1 MNEAL
6 TSIGRVA
13 VVGAGSVGAYYGGRL
28 AAAGADVR
36 FLVRRDLEIWRQY
49 GLRVR
54 SVAGDF
60 NIHPVAAAASPE
72 EIGRCDLVLI
82 ALKATA
88 NDAFDQLIPPL
99 LGERTRLL
107 TLQNGLGN
115 DDLLAGKFGPERVMG
130 GLCFV
135 CINRSDD
142 GVIHHLGEGHVSLG
156 NHRRPADERLRDVAA
171 AFKASGVPA
180 RVVDELAATQWRKLV
195 WNIPFNGLAVA
206 MGGVDCA
213 LILSTPEGVARVR
226 ALMAEVIHAAAT
238 FGYTMS
244 EDLIEQQLQ
253 VTRAMGPYR
262 PSTLIDFLDDR
273 PIELEAIWGEPL
285 RRAKAA
291 GLAMPELER
300 LIGEMEG
307 MITASGARIQTGGEG
322 K

>member
-36 FLVRRDLEIWRQY
+36 FLVRRDLEIWRKH

-60 NIHPVAAAASPE
+60 TIQPVAAAGNPE
-72 EIGRCDLVLI
+72 EVGPCDLVII

-88 NDAFDQLIPPL
+88 NEALDRLIPPL
-99 LGERTRLL
+99 LGPDTRLL

-115 DDLLAGKFGPERVMG
+115 NDLLATRFGAERVMG

-135 CINRSDD
+135 CINRADD

-156 NHRRPADERLRDVAA
+156 NHGRPADERLRDVAA

-213 LILSTPEGVARVR
+213 VILSTPEGEARVR
-226 ALMAEVIHAAAT
+226 ALMTEVIHAAAA
-238 FGYTMS
+238 FGYKLP

-262 PSTLIDFLDDR
+262 PSTLVDFLDGR
-273 PIELEAIWGEPL
+273 PIELDAIWSEPL
-285 RRAKAA
+285 RRAKAS
-291 GLAMPELER
+291 GLSMPELEK
-300 LIGEMEG
+300 LIGEMRE
-307 MITASGARIQTGGEG
+307 
-322 K
+322 KLV

>member
-6 TSIGRVA
+6 LSIGKVA
-13 VVGAGSVGAYYGGRL
+13 VVGAGAVGAYYGGRL

-36 FLVRRDLEIWRQY
+36 FLVRRDLEIWRKH

-60 NIHPVAAAASPE
+60 TIHPVAAAATAE
-72 EIGRCDLVLI
+72 EIGPSDLVII

-88 NDAFDQLIPPL
+88 NDALDRLIPPL
-99 LGERTRLL
+99 IGPDTRLL

-115 DDLLAGKFGPERVMG
+115 DDVLAAKFGAERVMG

-156 NHRRPADERLRDVAA
+156 NHGRPADQRLRDVAA

-206 MGGVDCA
+206 MGGVDCSV
-213 LILSTPEGVARVR
+213 ILSTPEGEARVR
-226 ALMAEVIHAAAT
+226 SLMTEVIHAAAT
-238 FGYTMS
+238 FGYTMP
-244 EDLIEQQLQ
+244 EDLIDQQLQ

-262 PSTLIDFLDDR
+262 PSTLIDFLDGR
-273 PIELEAIWGEPL
+273 PIELAAIWGEPL
-285 RRAKAA
+285 RRARAA

-300 LIGEMEG
+300 LIGEIGE
-307 MITASGARIQTGGEG
+307 RIR
-322 K
+322 

>member
-6 TSIGRVA
+6 LSIGRVA
-13 VVGAGSVGAYYGGRL
+13 VVGAGAVGAYYGGRL

-36 FLVRRDLEIWRQY
+36 FLVRRDLEIWRQH

-60 NIHPVAAAASPE
+60 TIHPVAAAATPE
-72 EIGRCDLVLI
+72 EIGPCDLVII

-88 NDAFDQLIPPL
+88 NEALDRLIPPL
-99 LGERTRLL
+99 LGPDTRLL

-115 DDLLAGKFGPERVMG
+115 DDLLAAKFGAERVMG

-156 NHRRPADERLRDVAA
+156 NFGRPVDQRLREVAD

-213 LILSTPEGVARVR
+213 VILSTPEGEARAR
-226 ALMAEVIHAAAT
+226 ALMAEVINAAAA
-238 FGYTMS
+238 FGYTMP

-262 PSTLIDFLDDR
+262 PSTLIDFLDGR

-285 RRAKAA
+285 RRARAA

-300 LIGEMEG
+300 LIGEINPVPEW
-307 MITASGARIQTGGEG
+307 SV
-322 K
+322 

>member
-6 TSIGRVA
+6 LSIGKVA
-13 VVGAGSVGAYYGGRL
+13 VVGAGAVGAYYGGRL

-36 FLVRRDLEIWRQY
+36 FLVRRDLEIWRQH

-60 NIHPVAAAASPE
+60 TIHPVAAAGSPAG
-72 EIGRCDLVLI
+72 IGPCDLVII

-88 NDAFDQLIPPL
+88 NDALDQLIPPL
-99 LGERTRLL
+99 LGPDTRLL

-115 DDLLAGKFGPERVMG
+115 DALLATKFGAERVMG

-142 GVIHHLGEGHVSLG
+142 GIIHHLGEGHVSLG
-156 NHRRPADERLRDVAA
+156 NFSRPVDQRLREVAD

-213 LILSTPEGVARVR
+213 AILSTPEGEARVR
-226 ALMAEVIHAAAT
+226 ALMAEVIDAAT
-238 FGYTMS
+238 VFGYTMP

-262 PSTLIDFLDDR
+262 PSTLIDFLDGR
-273 PIELEAIWGEPL
+273 PIELDAIWGEPL
-285 RRAKAA
+285 RRARAA

-300 LIGEMEG
+300 LIGEIRRNNQNPKE
-307 MITASGARIQTGGEG
+307 
-322 K
+322 